1 MHLGGIDMVE
11 DRSVTFC
18 KSGSKRARYRKKFSI
33 AVLGCL
39 ALSAPGFFAA
49 GSAEAEEIKVGIIY
63 EARATEQPWSASIYA
78 AAEKFAKQNPSVKLL
93 QSYNAFDATA
103 AEPVARQ
110 MLSQG
115 VAFLDFHSF
124 ALNDVAH
131 ALAKEFPKTP
141 MSLAT
146 FEPPVQPNLNVG
158 TASYLQ
164 IGYSNCWLLAKIS
177 KSNKLGFVGAMPIPY
192 ATELLEGCKAG
203 ASAAKP
209 GAEVLAAYSNSFD
222 NQQATREQA
231 QSLVDRGADALFPA
245 SATQDSVGGFQLC
258 EQKKIPCAGWAS
270 EIRRWAPKYGVVSAT
285 IDWSVLLNQ
294 LLAKS
299 KQPDMKAETFD
310 ATFKNNGLVAQKF
323 EAADASIVPSE
334 LQAEY
339 MAMLK
344 DISSGK
350 ITLPASK
357 AHPCCE

>member
-1 MHLGGIDMVE
+1 MIGHRSTESCSRSAGHAILGLG
-11 DRSVTFC
+11 
-18 KSGSKRARYRKKFSI
+18 RAAVAKF
-33 AVLGCL
+33 VLGFL
-39 ALSAPGFFAA
+39 VLSGQAYFGA
-49 GSAEAEEIKVGIIY
+49 GRAGAEEIKIGIIY
-63 EARATEQPWSASIYA
+63 EARAAEQPWSASIYA
-78 AAEKFAKQNPSVKLL
+78 AAEKVAKENSSIKLL

-110 MLSQG
+110 MLAQG
-115 VAFLDFHSF
+115 VALLDFHSF

-141 MSLAT
+141 MALAT
-146 FEPPVQPNLNVG
+146 FEPPVQPNLNVA
-158 TASYLQ
+158 TSSYLQ

-177 KSNKLGFVGAMPIPY
+177 KSNKIGFIGAMPIPY
-192 ATELLEGCKAG
+192 ATELLEGCKLG

-209 GAEVLAAYSNSFD
+209 GVDVLAAYSNSFA

-231 QSLVDRGADALFPA
+231 QSLVDQGADVLFPA

-270 EIRRWAPKYGVVSAT
+270 DIRRWAPKYGVVSAV
-285 IDWSVLLNQ
+285 IDWSVLLKE

-310 ATFKNNGLVAQKF
+310 ATFKNGGLQPQKF
-323 EAADASIVPSE
+323 EASDNSIVSMQV
-334 LQAEY
+334 QAEY
-339 MAMLK
+339 ASMLK

-350 ITLPASK
+350 VTFPASK